1 MQARSPVTPHT
12 STGVAA
18 AARQAEQVQQARKHV
33 CCINGSSVF
42 LDAARAL
49 LESEH
54 YNVTTTNVMP
64 LTYYLIS
71 MLQPDLLLLDVVYG
85 VRAEW
90 ELLERLAEEAA
101 TTGLPI
107 IITASDPALLRRAQ
121 VLADALAEPHAV
133 TRYLELPVDPGA
145 LRALAQEMI
154 GLA

>member
-1 MQARSPVTPHT
+1 MAAGTD
-12 STGVAA
+12 AA
-18 AARQAEQVQQARKHV
+18 AQHPTRRSAAASHAEQVQQARKHV

-71 MLQPDLLLLDVVYG
+71 MLQPDLLILDVVYG
-85 VRAEW
+85 VRAGW

-107 IITASDPALLRRAQ
+107 IITATDPALLRRAQ
-121 VLADALAEPHAV
+121 VLADALAAPHGV
-133 TRYLELPVDPGA
+133 KRYLELPFDPRA
-145 LRALAQEMI
+145 LRDLVQAVI
-154 GLA
+154 GPA